1 MQQLPAA
8 AYRVWKQSQA
18 LIGKL
23 ETVYMLRIPL
33 VAEFDTDHVEKATFM
48 ISASI
53 FSVKVWG
60 MELKF
65 GEEQHRIDQQ
75 PSPVRRDFSG
85 LVLIF
90 LSGGGRGW

>member
-1 MQQLPAA
+1 MIYQSVQQLPAA
-8 AYRVWKQSQA
+8 AHRGWKQSQA

-23 ETVYMLRIPL
+23 ETVCMLRIPL
-33 VAEFDTDHVEKATFM
+33 VAEFNTDHVEKATFM

-53 FSVKVWG
+53 FSVKVWE

-65 GEEQHRIDQQ
+65 GEEIEQNRIDQQ

-90 LSGGGRGW
+90 